1 MTYDVAIVGG
11 GPAGLTVAT
20 LLARAGR
27 TVVVAARPASSA
39 PRPGETLAGAGLR
52 LLRTLDLPVPAPG
65 GPHRSLTGISSAW
78 DGAPVETDYLGSPD
92 GPAWLIERGAF
103 DRALRDAAER
113 AGATFLDGAVE
124 NARRLPGGWRLAGEG
139 LSTEAAFVVD
149 ATGRA
154 ARMGRLADAG
164 LTVMHDQIALWSVAT
179 GDAPERLE
187 RPMIERVADG
197 WWFAVRLDPRR
208 TYAAFHALAREGGAA
223 RANWRERLEETR
235 YLAPLLQT
243 AGSFEPPRGSPA
255 GGARLAPVRGPA
267 WAACGD
273 AAMALDP
280 LSSQGLFS
288 AIAGG
293 AMLARALGSD
303 RADALDAYE
312 RRLDEIWRIYADR
325 RAAYH
330 VPATV

>member
-1 MTYDVAIVGG
+1 MAYDVAIVGG
-11 GPAGLTVAT
+11 GPAGLTLAT
-20 LLARAGR
+20 LLARAGKS
-27 TVVVAARPASSA
+27 VVVAARPASPA
-39 PRPGETLAGAGLR
+39 PRPGETLAGAGIR
-52 LLRTLDLPVPAPG
+52 LLRTLDLPVPEPDGA
-65 GPHRSLTGISSAW
+65 HRSLTGISSAW

-103 DRALRDAAER
+103 DRSLRDAAER
-113 AGATFLDGAVE
+113 AGATFVDGAVE
-124 NARRLPGGWRLAGEG
+124 NARRLPGGWRLGGES
-139 LSTEAAFVVD
+139 LSIEAAFVVD

-154 ARMGRLADAG
+154 ARIGRLAGAE

-179 GDAPERLE
+179 GAAPERLE
-187 RPMIERVADG
+187 RPMIERVAEG
-197 WWFAVRLDPRR
+197 WWFAVRLDQRR
-208 TYAAFHALAREGGAA
+208 TYAAFHVPAREAAVA
-223 RANWRERLEETR
+223 RANWRERLEGTR
-235 YLAPLLQT
+235 YLAPRLQG

-255 GGARLAPVRGPA
+255 GGARLAPVRGPD

-303 RADALDAYE
+303 RPDALDAYE
-312 RRLDEIWRIYADR
+312 RRLEEVWRIYADR

-330 VPATV
+330 APAPV